1 MQQQGWKFANTFTKV
16 NKQIIAVLP
25 DVGNNSLI
33 KTRWPGA
40 IRKGWSNTMIINL
53 TQHAS
58 TADQQAAGVV
68 DLPESARASLQ
79 KLLTFDN
86 LPYADELY
94 ERAVAIA
101 QLAEDN
107 IPAGE
112 YKFPYDVSAMIGG
125 APYLM
130 SYLERELTKKLISPV
145 YAFSRRVVEER
156 HNTDGT
162 VSKVAVF
169 KHGGFVRAY

>member
-1 MQQQGWKFANTFTKV
+1 MSK
-16 NKQIIAVLP
+16 IL
-25 DVGNNSLI
+25 
-33 KTRWPGA
+33 
-40 IRKGWSNTMIINL
+40 NL

-68 DLPESARASLQ
+68 DLPESARGSLQ
-79 KLLTFDN
+79 NLLTFDS
-86 LPYADELY
+86 LPSDYDLY

-112 YKFPYDVSAMIGG
+112 YNCPYDVSAMIGG

-130 SYLERELTKKLISPV
+130 GWLERELAKKRIHPV
-145 YAFSRRVVEER
+145 YAFSKRVVEEK
-156 HNTDGT
+156 HNQDGT

-169 KHGGFVRAY
+169 KHEGFVRAC

>member
-1 MQQQGWKFANTFTKV
+1 
-16 NKQIIAVLP
+16 
-25 DVGNNSLI
+25 
-33 KTRWPGA
+33 
-40 IRKGWSNTMIINL
+40 MILNL
-53 TQHAS
+53 TQHQS

-68 DLPESARASLQ
+68 DLPEAAHASLQ

-86 LPYADELY
+86 LPSGYDLY
-94 ERAVAIA
+94 ERAVAIT

-112 YKFPYDVSAMIGG
+112 YKFHYDVSAMIGG

-130 SYLERELTKKLISPV
+130 SYLERELNKKLISPV
-145 YAFSRRVVEER
+145 YAFSRRVVEEK

-169 KHGGFVRAY
+169 KHDGFVQAY

>member
-1 MQQQGWKFANTFTKV
+1 
-16 NKQIIAVLP
+16 
-25 DVGNNSLI
+25 
-33 KTRWPGA
+33 
-40 IRKGWSNTMIINL
+40 MIINL

-58 TADQQAAGVV
+58 TQDQQAAGVV
-68 DLPESARASLQ
+68 DLPEAARASLQ

-112 YKFPYDVSAMIGG
+112 YSFPADVSAMIGG

-130 SYLERELTKKLISPV
+130 SYLERELTKKLIIPV
-145 YAFSRRVVEER
+145 YAFSRRVVEEK
-156 HNTDGT
+156 HNADGT

-169 KHGGFVRAY
+169 KHDGFVRAY